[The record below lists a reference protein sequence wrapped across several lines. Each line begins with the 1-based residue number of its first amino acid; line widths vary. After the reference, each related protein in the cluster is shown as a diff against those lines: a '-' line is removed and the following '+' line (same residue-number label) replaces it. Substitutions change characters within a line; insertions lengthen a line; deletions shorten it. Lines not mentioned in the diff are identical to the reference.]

1 MKKKQKLLLKRKID
15 QVVEQCPGLSRE
27 TAEEYLKITQNDVQ
41 QAIAKFKFSG
51 HETDEVESQVLTPK
65 TDATNVP
72 SVNGETAAPK
82 APSAEPTIAKPAT
95 PEPVVPEPVA
105 PEPAAPEPEAPE
117 PVVPEAAAPEP
128 EPVASQPDTSFTH
141 QVKAPK
147 LDVDFNFQHYHSL
160 PRLSPPDRLP
170 APGPHNIDGFPVE
183 GVIGAIQNG
192 YSATNLRDLLCYFQ
206 KKDGNAL
213 KESLNADVEGFPATF
228 YVVETKDADL
238 VRYWIKYGGNPN
250 AIHGLR
256 RFPLLAFAILRGVD
270 SRPKATKTIE
280 TLLRLGAS
288 PHVIPEMYYDPFDR
302 DLHGSWVA
310 DEDSYVIADDTQPW
324 CTLEIRRHLVT
335 ALSLTQRYRLWQ
347 ASRLSQVS
355 GREQTLVIRKNAEE
369 ILGLHQTI
377 IGQSMAAYSLR
388 KSFFMYVPTDHRWFA
403 RLMRSRHLAMPSRKP
418 LVLLFAGPKGH
429 GKSELANRL
438 GYLLS
443 SELANVDCADFKYE
457 DELFG
462 PKPPQQGHDLGSSLN
477 NFLARNAGR
486 RSIVFMDEFEKFDD
500 TIRSGLLIPFDQ
512 GEYTDRRN
520 TQKIDCS
527 KTIWILATNQFDS
540 IIRDLCEGREEIS
553 SNPNL
558 GPQDL
563 TLRRQLCHRILKE
576 SMTSFGAPLACRIT
590 EIIPFLEF
598 NREEQALLADR
609 CILEMEEKIAEPVV
623 KSTNPDE
630 DKLVGNVHLQITE
643 NATICSHIAD
653 NYYVP
658 ELGARSISRGVDAT
672 ITNPLVN
679 WYLED
684 GDDFTEDQAH
694 VQFRVGANKSNEVMV
709 WPVSRALDSTV
720 LLDLS

>member
-1 MKKKQKLLLKRKID
+1 MKKKQKLVLKRKID
-15 QVVEQCPGLSRE
+15 QVVEKCPGLSRE
-27 TAEEYLKITQNDVQ
+27 TAEEYLKSTQNDVQ
-41 QAIAKFKFSG
+41 QAIAKFGG
-51 HETDEVESQVLTPK
+51 HETDEVESQILTPK
-65 TDATNVP
+65 TDVTNVP
-72 SVNGETAAPK
+72 SVNGEPAAPK
-82 APSAEPTIAKPAT
+82 APSEPTIAKPAV
-95 PEPVVPEPVA
+95 PEPAAPEPVA
-105 PEPAAPEPEAPE
+105 PEPTAPE
-117 PVVPEAAAPEP
+117 PVALELAPEP
-128 EPVASQPDTSFTH
+128 TALELAPQPDAEPVDES
-141 QVKAPK
+141 PK
-147 LDVDFNFQHYHSL
+147 LSPLNFEQYHSL
-160 PRLSPPDRLP
+160 PRLPPPDKPL
-170 APGPHNIDGFPVE
+170 APGLHNIDGSLVE
-183 GVIGAIQNG
+183 GIIGAIQNG
-192 YSATNLRDLLCYFQ
+192 YSATDLRDLLSYF
-206 KKDGNAL
+206 KKRDANIL
-213 KESLNADVEGFPATF
+213 KESLNAEVRGFPAIF
-228 YVVETKDADL
+228 FIVETKDADL
-238 VRYWIKYGGNPN
+238 VRCWVKYGGDPN
-250 AIHGLR
+250 ATHGPR

-270 SRPKATKTIE
+270 SRPRATRTIE

-302 DLHGSWVA
+302 DLRGSWVA
-310 DEDSYVIADDTQPW
+310 DEESYVIADDTQPW

-347 ASRLSQVS
+347 ASRLNRVS
-355 GREQTLVIRKNAEE
+355 GREQTLVIRKDAEE

-377 IGQSMAAYSLR
+377 IGQAMAAYSLR
-388 KSFFMYVPTDHRWFA
+388 KSFFI
-403 RLMRSRHLAMPSRKP
+403 HLAMPSRKP

-462 PKPPQQGHDLGSSLN
+462 PKPPQQGYDLGSSLN
-477 NFLARNAGR
+477 NFLARNTGR

-500 TIRSGLLIPFDQ
+500 TIRNALLIPFDQ
-512 GEYTDRRN
+512 GEYADRRN
-520 TQKIDCS
+520 TQKVDCS
-527 KTIWILATNQFDS
+527 KTIWILATNKFDS
-540 IIRDLCEGREEIS
+540 IIHDICKGRGEIP

-558 GPQDL
+558 GPEDL
-563 TLRRQLCHRILKE
+563 TLRRQLCHRLLKE
-576 SMTSFGAPLACRIT
+576 CMTTFGAPLACRIT
-590 EIIPFLEF
+590 EIIPFLPF

-609 CILEMEEKIAEPVV
+609 CIMEMEAKIADPVV
-623 KSTNPDE
+623 KATNPDE
-630 DKLVGNVHLQITE
+630 DKLVGNVHLQMTD
-643 NATICSHIAD
+643 NAAVCAHIAD

-694 VQFRVGANKSNEVMV
+694 VQFRVGVNKSNEVLV